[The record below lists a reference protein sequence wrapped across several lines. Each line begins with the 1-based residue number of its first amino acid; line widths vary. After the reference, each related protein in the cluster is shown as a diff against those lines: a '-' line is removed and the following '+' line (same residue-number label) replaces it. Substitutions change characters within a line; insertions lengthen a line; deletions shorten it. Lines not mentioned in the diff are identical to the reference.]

1 MINKKEMK
9 RLLYKKEAT
18 LPSFIEIFLFI
29 ATISGAVHYK
39 AWFVLILLLLV
50 NLPELILVFRTIKKY
65 GQ

>member
-1 MINKKEMK
+1 MK
-9 RLLYKKEAT
+9 RLLNKKEAT
-18 LPSFIEIFLFI
+18 LPSFIEICLFI

-39 AWFVLILLLLV
+39 AWFAFILLLLV